1 MARANALRFSM
12 LELAADSDRSS
23 TEEKRG
29 DLASEIGVEPPDFT
43 TGLVGSTPSAS
54 RPSDWRWHH
63 SPRVAVAAL
72 CIPGLGGL
80 RIDNRL

>member
-29 DLASEIGVEPPDFT
+29 DLVSERT
-43 TGLVGSTPSAS
+43 S
-54 RPSDWRWHH
+54 H
-63 SPRVAVAAL
+63 
-72 CIPGLGGL
+72 
-80 RIDNRL
+80 